1 MYYYAHFDH
10 AADGIT
16 VTFPDIPE
24 AMTCAQTEEKAMVR
38 AEDVLLTCVELY
50 FDEGWVFPRA
60 RAGREGET
68 AVYLPETV
76 YAKILLHNTLLEK
89 GESKANLARLLD
101 TQPPEV
107 QRILNVRHKTRIDTL
122 GRALAALGRPL
133 HLSV

>member
-24 AMTCAQTEEKAMVR
+24 AITCAQTDAKAMVM
-38 AEDVLLTCVELY
+38 AEDALLTCVELY
-50 FDEGWVFPRA
+50 FEDGRPF
-60 RAGREGET
+60 REGET